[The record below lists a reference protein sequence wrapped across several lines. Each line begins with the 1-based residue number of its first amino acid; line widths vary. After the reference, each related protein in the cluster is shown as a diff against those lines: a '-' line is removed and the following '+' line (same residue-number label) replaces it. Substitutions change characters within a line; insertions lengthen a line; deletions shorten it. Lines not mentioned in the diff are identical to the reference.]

1 MTDLERHRREGLRA
15 DILLV
20 LNVARPTGASE
31 QLVARTL
38 GDSYDDV
45 GPSELRR
52 ELDYLARKDL
62 VAIPQRDPIWK
73 AELTPKGVDVVEGA
87 ADTPNGISELR

>member
-20 LNVARPTGASE
+20 LNVARPAGANE
-31 QLVARTL
+31 KLIARTL
-38 GDSYDDV
+38 GDAYDDV

-52 ELDYLARKDL
+52 EIDYLERKNL
-62 VAIPQRDPIWK
+62 VEIPRRDPIWK

-87 ADTPNGISELR
+87 TETPPGISELR